1 MGSIT
6 QFMATIYDAETLQ
19 TINLWLQYIHLWSRT
34 IKKKKH
40 HVNSEAPYFS
50 VLSEILLLL
59 L

>member
-34 IKKKKH
+34 IKKKH